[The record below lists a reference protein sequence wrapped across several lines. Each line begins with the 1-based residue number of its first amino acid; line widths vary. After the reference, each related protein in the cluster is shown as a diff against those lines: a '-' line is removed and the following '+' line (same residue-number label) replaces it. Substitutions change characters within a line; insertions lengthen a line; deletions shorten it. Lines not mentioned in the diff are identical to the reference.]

1 MESLTEKEQGNPNK
15 NTQPRFLSYVWI
27 LIVGAVLAVAVVLA
41 PFGDE
46 VIKTVVESIILG
58 AAGLLYI
65 HYGLR
70 EETKQK

>member
-1 MESLTEKEQGNPNK
+1 M
-15 NTQPRFLSYVWI
+15 RFLSYVWI
-27 LIVGAVLAVAVVLA
+27 LLVGAVLAVAVVLA

-46 VIKTVVESIILG
+46 VIKPVVESIILG